1 MQADLSLIFFI
12 ILCLMLPFHIMPV
25 FFMFSLVF
33 VYIFRVFGRP
43 GRATGG
49 NTTDGTSLYYSTSD
63 SAINLCNLNQWSSR
77 RGRSLL
83 YPCTMKVNSKLC

>member
-1 MQADLSLIFFI
+1 MDMQADLILSLFI
-12 ILCLMLPFHIMPV
+12 CLTLPFHIMPV
-25 FFMFSLVF
+25 IFMFSAVF

-63 SAINLCNLNQWSSR
+63 SAVNLCNLNQWSSR

-83 YPCTMKVNSKLC
+83 YPCTLKVNSKVC